1 MGYCT
6 QTDIENTIAQALTSA
21 TSQNIDNL
29 NNLGSLVNIG
39 KVLDNNLVT
48 SSIISYYIQLA
59 DQEIDGGL
67 SQLYGTPFCETVDF
81 ETLLFSAISEYNG
94 IIILERPC
102 PLAVNDIIL
111 LKFVDNEERH
121 EIETIIT
128 PSTFETVDMIQY
140 FFPADSRILRVS
152 YPPPIRFI
160 SARLAAANIYDKY
173 FSAESSP
180 NISSFGD
187 KLRELANGKINEILS
202 GTIILHGQQRIGRR
216 FYNPNLV
223 EQYSVPTGGVISK
236 EFRPLRGGAGGPRR

>member
-1 MGYCT
+1 M
-6 QTDIENTIAQALTSA
+6 
-21 TSQNIDNL
+21 
-29 NNLGSLVNIG
+29 
-39 KVLDNNLVT
+39 
-48 SSIISYYIQLA
+48 
-59 DQEIDGGL
+59 
-67 SQLYGTPFCETVDF
+67 
-81 ETLLFSAISEYNG
+81 LLFYLS
-94 IIILERPC
+94 P
-102 PLAVNDIIL
+102 IL
-111 LKFVDNEERH
+111 LKFGDNEERH
-121 EIETIIT
+121 EIEEIIT

-223 EQYSVPTGGVISK
+223 EQYSVPTGGKMSK
-236 EFRPLRGGAGGPRR
+236 EFRPLRGGGAGGTRR

>member
-6 QTDIENTIAQALTSA
+6 ETDITNTIAQALTSA
-21 TSQNIDNL
+21 TSQNLDNL
-29 NNLGSLVNIG
+29 NNLGNLVNVG
-39 KVLDNNLVT
+39 RVLDNNLVT

-67 SQLYGTPFCETVDF
+67 SQLYKTPFCETVDF
-81 ETLLFSAISEYNG
+81 ETNLFSAIDEYNN
-94 IIILERPC
+94 ILVLERPC
-102 PLAVNDIIL
+102 PLSVSDIIL
-111 LKFVDNEERH
+111 LRFVDTEERH

-140 FFPADSRILRVS
+140 FFPADSRILRVV
-152 YPPPIRFI
+152 YPSPIRFI

-187 KLRELANGKINEILS
+187 KLRELANEKINDILNGS
-202 GTIILHGQQRIGRR
+202 IILHGQQRIGRR

-223 EQYSVPTGGVISK
+223 EQYSLPTGGKMSK
-236 EFRPLRGGAGGPRR
+236 DYRQVKGK

>member
-6 QTDIENTIAQALTSA
+6 ESDITKIIAQSLTSA
-21 TSQNIDNL
+21 TSQTTDGLGTLSNL
-29 NNLGSLVNIG
+29 INIG
-39 KVLDNNLVT
+39 TQLDNNLIN
-48 SSIISYYIQLA
+48 SENISYYIQLG

-67 SQLYGTPFCETVDF
+67 SQLYKTPFCETVDF
-81 ETLLFSAISEYNG
+81 ETNLFSAIDEYNN
-94 IIILERPC
+94 ILVLERPC
-102 PLAVNDIIL
+102 PLSVSDIIL
-111 LKFVDNEERH
+111 LRFVDTEERH

-140 FFPADSRILRVS
+140 FFPADSRILRVI
-152 YPPPIRFI
+152 YPSPIRFI

-187 KLRELANGKINEILS
+187 KLRELAYDRLNDIVN

-223 EQYSVPTGGVISK
+223 EQYSLPTGGKMSK
-236 EFRPLRGGAGGPRR
+236 DYRQVKGK